1 MRAVRMTAPGEPLV
15 LQEVPDPV
23 AGPGEAVIEVL
34 ACGICHSD
42 LHAIAGDYP
51 TALPV
56 TLGHEVVGVHP
67 AMGNVLVYAPWGCR
81 RPDCFACASGQENIC
96 PNSTEAGLFRDGGY
110 AEQMLVIDEGYLVP
124 IGDLD
129 PAVAAPLACGGL
141 TAYRAVK
148 HAIPFLTAPSWSSMA
163 NPSGKPRALVIGA
176 GGLGQLGLQYLQAL
190 TDAEVTVLDASAA
203 KREQALALGAH
214 AAVAPGEVEGIFG
227 AVIDFVGAQA
237 TLEAAAAHV
246 SRQGIVVLVG
256 LYGGSIPF
264 GLGRVP
270 HEAHLMTSIWGSL
283 AELHELVAL
292 VREHGIGSDVEI
304 VGLDEISTAH
314 ERLQHGD
321 VKGRFVIDPRI

>member
-1 MRAVRMTAPGEPLV
+1 VRAVRMTAPGAPLQ
-15 LQEVPDPV
+15 LEELPDPV
-23 AGPGEAVIEVL
+23 PGTGETVIDVL

-42 LHAIAGDYP
+42 LHAVAGDYP
-51 TALPV
+51 TVLPV
-56 TLGHEVVGVHP
+56 TLGHEVVGTHP
-67 AMGNVLVYAPWGCR
+67 TLGNVLVYAPWGCR
-81 RPDCFACASGQENIC
+81 LADCYACASGQENIC

-110 AEQMLVIDEGYLVP
+110 AEKMLVIDERYLVP

-129 PAVAAPLACGGL
+129 PASAAPLACGGL

-148 HAIPFLTAPSWSSMA
+148 HALPFLTEPSWSSMS
-163 NPSGKPRALVIGA
+163 NPSGAPKALVIGA
-176 GGLGQLGLQYLQAL
+176 GGLGQLGLQYLLAL

-237 TLEAAAAHV
+237 TLESAAAHV

-256 LYGGSIPF
+256 LYGGSVPF
-264 GLGRVP
+264 GLGKVP
-270 HEAHLMTSIWGSL
+270 HEARLMTSIWGSL

-292 VREHGIGSDVEI
+292 VQQHDIASDVEV
-304 VGLDEISTAH
+304 VGLSDVTQAH
-314 ERLQHGD
+314 ERLQRGD
-321 VKGRFVIDPRI
+321 VRGRLVIDPRA